1 MLNCNKNI
9 IVSAFKIVA
18 GWVTPKG
25 WLTQLQLCYSIRIHE
40 TILKAPIIVVLCCT
54 FIFYGCIESK
64 YPLNITSTLNERPES
79 FLQQLPGIGKMQYAG
94 MAVKQKATAVQVYAA
109 SFKEMNIEKDNLLE
123 VAEFNTGTKRPTAN
137 YLQVDGF
144 MQNLYLLKYNF
155 NCKSGSDELPVVAV
169 VFLSFKYRQEV
180 NGTGVYCTGPGPAYW
195 GVVNDGYISF
205 DSVVNINK
213 AKGSRYYLKMAKHKR
228 NQIFNLLFMP
238 ANFSDAV
245 PVAGSFLN
253 FTKIVRMGT
262 NRIGGVKPVVFNIP
276 EIFKD
281 SNALRFNYVKSVS
294 LNK

>member
-9 IVSAFKIVA
+9 IVGAFKIVA

-25 WLTQLQLCYSIRIHE
+25 WLTQLQLCYSIRIHG

-64 YPLNITSTLNERPES
+64 YPLNIISTLNERPES
-79 FLQQLPGIGKMQYAG
+79 FLQQLPGIGKMKYAG
-94 MAVKQKATAVQVYAA
+94 MTIKQKATTVQVYAA
-109 SFKEMNIEKDNLLE
+109 SFKEMNIEKDNLL
-123 VAEFNTGTKRPTAN
+123 
-137 YLQVDGF
+137 VDGF

-155 NCKSGSDELPVVAV
+155 TCKSGSDELPVVAV

-180 NGTGVYCTGPGPAYW
+180 KGTGTGIYCTGPGPAYW

-213 AKGSRYYLKMAKHKR
+213 AKGNRYYLKMAKHKR

-238 ANFSDAV
+238 AGFSDAV

>member
-1 MLNCNKNI
+1 MLNCSKNI
-9 IVSAFKIVA
+9 IVV
-18 GWVTPKG
+18 
-25 WLTQLQLCYSIRIHE
+25 LC
-40 TILKAPIIVVLCCT
+40 CCT

-64 YPLNITSTLNERPES
+64 YLLNIISTLNERSES
-79 FLQQLPGIGKMQYAG
+79 FLQQLLGIGKMKYAG
-94 MAVKQKATAVQVYAA
+94 MPVKQKATIVEVYAA

-123 VAEFNTGTKRPTAN
+123 VAEFNTTTKRPTAN

-155 NCKSGSDELPVVAV
+155 ICTSGNDEIPVTAV

-180 NGTGVYCTGPGPAYW
+180 NGTGIYCTGPGPAYW
-195 GVVNDGYISF
+195 GVVSDNYISF

-213 AKGSRYYLKMAKHKR
+213 ARGKRYYLKMARHKR

-238 ANFSDAV
+238 ANFSDAA
-245 PVAGSFLN
+245 PAAGDFLN

-281 SNALRFNYVKSVS
+281 SNAMRFNYFKSIK
-294 LNK
+294 LNR